1 MSKGSVQRPKVI
13 SSEQFSENW
22 DKIFSK
28 SKQTGVE
35 SSNGHRAPDK
45 NGDQISPRE
54 NGYPVDNPVLFEQ
67 IMKLIRIIERDGY
80 GFSFSEIDNENSIV
94 NQR

>member
-1 MSKGSVQRPKVI
+1 MSKGSVQRPRKV
-13 SSEQFSENW
+13 SSQAFSKNW

-35 SSNGHRAPDK
+35 SSNGHSSPDK

-54 NGYPVDNPVLFEQ
+54 KRVS
-67 IMKLIRIIERDGY
+67 R
-80 GFSFSEIDNENSIV
+80 
-94 NQR
+94 